1 MVYHCQDLGIS
12 TSNWLRQIS
21 LVARPIRSTTQ
32 IRVVTCHQY
41 GISPF
46 NHPRDLKSGVP
57 GGQSTRK
64 PGLTLQNVGCFLRLP
79 VLGNSLWIRPKPS
92 KFTMYLK
99 SSFLLWL
106 VSHTCI
112 SAVDIRSLSYD
123 SFLLQRCT
131 LCWWQHVQHLHAFQ
145 KNRFSSVLNCCYR
158 RMPESMF
165 TISKLF

>member
-57 GGQSTRK
+57 WGQSTRK

-99 SSFLLWL
+99 PSFLLWL

-112 SAVDIRSLSYD
+112 SAVDIRSLMTPFCCRD
-123 SFLLQRCT
+123 VHCADGNMCNICT
-131 LCWWQHVQHLHAFQ
+131 HSRRTGFQVCWTAATEECQSQCL
-145 KNRFSSVLNCCYR
+145 R
-158 RMPESMF
+158 
-165 TISKLF
+165 